1 LPALRRPLYLD
12 ARAPRGYSLSMA
24 SGAEFHHGV
33 VHGKLI
39 ELDRVTGLPDGQEV
53 RIIVQ
58 PVDRGRQSSQSE
70 TGVEADDEQAIWDEL
85 DRTAMSYEERDQ
97 LWKHFQSRDS

>member
-1 LPALRRPLYLD
+1 
-12 ARAPRGYSLSMA
+12 MA
-24 SGAEFHHGV
+24 SGAQFHHGV
-33 VHGKLI
+33 IHGKLI

-58 PVDRGRQSSQSE
+58 PVDRAIPVPSSEAGLE
-70 TGVEADDEQAIWDEL
+70 TDDEQAIWDEL